1 MTRVPRGSPSSSD
14 SSNLG
19 DGVHGD
25 VGDSDGD
32 ILETIKSQCEG

>member
-1 MTRVPRGSPSSSD
+1 MTRAPRESPSSSD

-32 ILETIKSQCEG
+32 ISVTIKSRCER